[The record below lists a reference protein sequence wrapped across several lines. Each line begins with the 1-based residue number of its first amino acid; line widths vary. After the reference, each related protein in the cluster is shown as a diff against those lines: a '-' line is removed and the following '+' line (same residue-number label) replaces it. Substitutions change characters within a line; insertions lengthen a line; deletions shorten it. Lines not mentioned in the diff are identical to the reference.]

1 MGLVGTISPDR
12 PLLVM
17 ALKQEAQF
25 YDGDLPLLLTGLGKV
40 NAAAA
45 LAAVLA
51 GAPRPSH
58 VISLGTAGALRPG
71 WTGTHVIGTV
81 IQHDLDGD
89 LLRELTGETWGEPL
103 ALMDRDGPTLA
114 TGDVFVSDPVIRAR
128 LAARAALV
136 DMEAYA
142 LAAAAHQAGVP
153 IRVVKHVSDD
163 ASEGAGKTWRETM
176 AESASALA
184 DWIVRNTQ

>member
-1 MGLVGTISPDR
+1 
-12 PLLVM
+12 
-17 ALKQEAQF
+17 
-25 YDGDLPLLLTGLGKV
+25 
-40 NAAAA
+40 
-45 LAAVLA
+45 
-51 GAPRPSH
+51 